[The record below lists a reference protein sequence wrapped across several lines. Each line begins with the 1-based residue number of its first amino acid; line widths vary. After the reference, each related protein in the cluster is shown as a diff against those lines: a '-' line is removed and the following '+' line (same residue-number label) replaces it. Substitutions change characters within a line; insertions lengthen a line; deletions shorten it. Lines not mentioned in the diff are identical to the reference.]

1 MMKRRDFLKASAAA
15 GFWIAGVQRGYG
27 QSTSP
32 NAKLNVAVVGVSG
45 MRGTAH
51 LQGCAGEN
59 ITALCDIDAGF
70 LGKAAEKL
78 PKASKWIDFREMIDK
93 AKDVDAVCVST
104 PDHLHAPIGV
114 AAMKAG
120 KHLYSEKPL
129 AHSLYEARTMRE
141 LAAQK
146 KVATQ
151 MGTQIHS
158 EPNYRRVVE
167 LIRAGAIGKVTDVH
181 VHVGGAWTADAWP
194 KEDVAPPGLDW
205 DLWQGPAP
213 ERPYSKGFHPGGG
226 WRRYWTYGGGHLADM
241 GCHHIDLPFWAL
253 GLKAPLSCVAEGPPL
268 NAIGAPAWL
277 KVTWDFGDVK
287 LHWTHGDRK
296 PEIFTQGRLKWGGGN
311 CFVGE
316 KGMLFADYGN
326 HKLWPEEK
334 FIDFEAPKP
343 SIPNSPGHH
352 AEWIAA
358 CKGGPPALCNFDY
371 AGLLTE
377 CVLLG
382 NVAYRSGKKIEWDSA
397 ALKAKNCPEADVL
410 LKREYRKGWSL

>member
-1 MMKRRDFLKASAAA
+1 MKRRDFLKGAA
-15 GFWIAGVQRGYG
+15 GFWIAGAARGYG

-32 NAKLNVAVVGVSG
+32 NAKLNVAMVGVAG
-45 MRGTAH
+45 MRGADH
-51 LQGCAGEN
+51 LRGCASEN
-59 ITALCDIDAGF
+59 IVALCDIDANF

-78 PKASKWIDFREMIDK
+78 PKASTWSDFREMLDK
-93 AKDVDAVCVST
+93 DKSIEAVCVST
-104 PDHLHAPIGV
+104 PDHLHAPIGT
-114 AAMKAG
+114 AAMKLG

-129 AHSLYEARTMRE
+129 SHSIYEARTMRE

-151 MGTQIHS
+151 MGTQIHAGD
-158 EPNYRRVVE
+158 NYRRVVE

-181 VHVGGAWTADAWP
+181 VHVGGQPWTADGWP
-194 KEDVAPPGLDW
+194 KDDPLPAGLSW
-205 DLWQGPAP
+205 DLWTGPAA
-213 ERPYSKGFHPGGG
+213 ERPFSKGLHPTG
-226 WRRYWTYGGGHLADM
+226 WRRYWNYGGGHLADM

-253 GLKAPLSCVAEGPPL
+253 GLKAPKSCTAEGPPV
-268 NAIGAPAWL
+268 NAVGAPPWL

-287 LHWTHGDRK
+287 LHWTHGDKK

-316 KGMLFADYGN
+316 KGLLFADYGN

-334 FIDFEAPKP
+334 FVDFEAPKP
-343 SIPNSPGHH
+343 SIPASIGHH
-352 AEWIAA
+352 NEWIAA
-358 CKGGPPALCNFDY
+358 CKGGPPALCNFEY

-397 ALKAKNCPEADVL
+397 ALKAKDAPEADAFL
-410 LKREYRKGWSL
+410 RREYRKGWSL